1 MKKRLFALALLFI
14 LLLPALP
21 AAAETGT
28 VSTINTTNLFDSYRG
43 NGRWSELKTPKHR
56 LNGKYVVY
64 CLQHKKA
71 SPKGHRYD
79 LTDQMHNFSLRVRNG
94 LQIILENGYPSN
106 TGGLSASQA
115 EYATTNAIRF
125 WTNECGDPQAY
136 DFTDLSAFSDAQL
149 RQMAA
154 EGLIPDKIRV
164 RSASYIPALQFSI
177 ELLIKARSQQFI
189 TKDVSLNVG
198 DVSAER
204 TGDVFAGEAQVSVVN
219 LRGGYVLDTSA
230 LPSGSRV
237 SGYTGKD
244 GDTLRISIPASTATE
259 KRTYT
264 LTLTGKDDRA
274 RSNMQVFLAQ
284 NSDYPN
290 RGSFQP

>member
-94 LQIILENGYPSN
+94 PMSIL
-106 TGGLSASQA
+106 
-115 EYATTNAIRF
+115 
-125 WTNECGDPQAY
+125 WTKKVEILC
-136 DFTDLSAFSDAQL
+136 
-149 RQMAA
+149 
-154 EGLIPDKIRV
+154 
-164 RSASYIPALQFSI
+164 
-177 ELLIKARSQQFI
+177 
-189 TKDVSLNVG
+189 
-198 DVSAER
+198 
-204 TGDVFAGEAQVSVVN
+204 
-219 LRGGYVLDTSA
+219 
-230 LPSGSRV
+230 
-237 SGYTGKD
+237 
-244 GDTLRISIPASTATE
+244 
-259 KRTYT
+259 
-264 LTLTGKDDRA
+264 
-274 RSNMQVFLAQ
+274 
-284 NSDYPN
+284 
-290 RGSFQP
+290 

>member
-1 MKKRLFALALLFI
+1 MLFI

-56 LNGKYVVY
+56 LNEKYVVY

-115 EYATTNAIRF
+115 EYATTNANSLLDKRVRGSPSLRF
-125 WTNECGDPQAY
+125 YRPERFFRRAAAADGCG
-136 DFTDLSAFSDAQL
+136 
-149 RQMAA
+149 R
-154 EGLIPDKIRV
+154 GLIPNKIRV
-164 RSASYIPALQFSI
+164 RSAS
-177 ELLIKARSQQFI
+177 
-189 TKDVSLNVG
+189 
-198 DVSAER
+198 
-204 TGDVFAGEAQVSVVN
+204 
-219 LRGGYVLDTSA
+219 
-230 LPSGSRV
+230 
-237 SGYTGKD
+237 
-244 GDTLRISIPASTATE
+244 
-259 KRTYT
+259 
-264 LTLTGKDDRA
+264 
-274 RSNMQVFLAQ
+274 
-284 NSDYPN
+284 
-290 RGSFQP
+290 

>member
-1 MKKRLFALALLFI
+1 MKKRLFALALLFM

-56 LNGKYVVY
+56 LNEKYVVY

-154 EGLIPDKIRV
+154 DGLIPNKIRV
-164 RSASYIPALQFSI
+164 RSASYI
-177 ELLIKARSQQFI
+177 
-189 TKDVSLNVG
+189 
-198 DVSAER
+198 
-204 TGDVFAGEAQVSVVN
+204 
-219 LRGGYVLDTSA
+219 
-230 LPSGSRV
+230 
-237 SGYTGKD
+237 
-244 GDTLRISIPASTATE
+244 
-259 KRTYT
+259 
-264 LTLTGKDDRA
+264 
-274 RSNMQVFLAQ
+274 
-284 NSDYPN
+284 
-290 RGSFQP
+290 